1 MNEKVFKICP
11 YTKRELAKLYFPNT
25 KNMDSAV
32 ANLRNL
38 FKQNGDLLNLLHKSG
53 YHSHNKSFTPRQV
66 RIIVEF
72 LGEP

>member
-1 MNEKVFKICP
+1 MDTNVFKIAP

-25 KNMDSAV
+25 KNIDSAV

-38 FKQNGDLLNLLHKSG
+38 IKRNPELREELYNTG
-53 YHSHNKSFTPRQV
+53 YHPYSKLFTPRQV
-66 RIIVEF
+66 RIIIGI